1 MKQMPGNILDDG
13 SVASEDGLR
22 VDYLNFDKQVLLRVC
37 PTGQKKSMVFKMNRS
52 KWLLRLLNVSHKQAR
67 YETLI

>member
-22 VDYLNFDKQVLLRVC
+22 VDNLNFDKQVLFRVC

-67 YETLI
+67 YEILI